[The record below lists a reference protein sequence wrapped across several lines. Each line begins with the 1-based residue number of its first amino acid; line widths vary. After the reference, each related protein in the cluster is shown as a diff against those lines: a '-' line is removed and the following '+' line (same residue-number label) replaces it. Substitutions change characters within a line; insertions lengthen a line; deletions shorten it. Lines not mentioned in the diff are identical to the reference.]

1 MRLRKGS
8 EMEVMSVFSGVT
20 DFFRDLTLRYPK
32 FQFDFWLIFGFIG
45 QAMFTMRFIVQ
56 WIASEKRKESVIPV
70 AFWYFSL
77 GGGLILLA
85 YAIRQMDPVFIV
97 AYLLNPIIYF
107 RNLYFIYKKKGHSS
121 RSRSSQ

>member
-1 MRLRKGS
+1 MQWVK
-8 EMEVMSVFSGVT
+8 EIFST
-20 DFFRDLTLRYPK
+20 FARQHHS
-32 FQFDFWLIFGFIG
+32 FQIDFWIVVGFIG

-56 WIASEKRKESVIPV
+56 WVASERRKESVIPV

-85 YAIRQMDPVFIV
+85 YAVRQMDPVFIA

-107 RNLYFIYKKKGHSS
+107 RNLYFIYKKKTPTPSS
-121 RSRSSQ
+121 H